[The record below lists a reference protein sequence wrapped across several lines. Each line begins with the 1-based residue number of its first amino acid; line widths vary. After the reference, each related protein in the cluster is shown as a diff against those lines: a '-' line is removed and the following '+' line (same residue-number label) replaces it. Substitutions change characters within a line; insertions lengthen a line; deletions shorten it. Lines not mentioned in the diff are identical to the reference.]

1 MEFVWDYS
9 KPLAMLFCV
18 LLSNSVPL
26 INLEFLKQ
34 MFFQWAWRNLFNR
47 DDTLACSEPNTV
59 GTFLSIL
66 KGEQPK
72 GA

>member
-1 MEFVWDYS
+1 
-9 KPLAMLFCV
+9 
-18 LLSNSVPL
+18 
-26 INLEFLKQ
+26 

>member
-9 KPLAMLFCV
+9 KPLAMLFSV

-34 MFFQWAWRNLFNR
+34 MFFQLAWRNLFNR

>member
-9 KPLAMLFCV
+9 KPLAMLFSV

-34 MFFQWAWRNLFNR
+34 MFFQWAWINLFNR